1 MHHDHGAL
9 SVAEWF
15 SKPAFF
21 VFSSQLKPF
30 FKRSFPLLESCTDI
44 LVATKELVGV
54 IGRVGS
60 GKTTFLQTIIGE
72 LYPLP
77 CLGGSRGSNMTSP
90 WNWKVAWGIPSKG
103 PDFSS
108 ADCDSPRKDLDSTA
122 PFVPRFGLVRK
133 LQEHRVQRQFL
144 ACIFP
149 LNMSQILLYFLPW
162 VKRFGSTAI
171 YQAICVQL
179 HDPYQPMFWVSLCN
193 TAFER
198 GHSITTT

>member
-9 SVAEWF
+9 SVAEGF

-30 FKRSFPLLESCTDI
+30 FKICFPLLESCTDI

-77 CLGGSRGSNMTSP
+77 CLGGSRGSNKTSP
-90 WNWKVAWGIPSKG
+90 
-103 PDFSS
+103 
-108 ADCDSPRKDLDSTA
+108 
-122 PFVPRFGLVRK
+122 
-133 LQEHRVQRQFL
+133 
-144 ACIFP
+144 
-149 LNMSQILLYFLPW
+149 
-162 VKRFGSTAI
+162 
-171 YQAICVQL
+171 
-179 HDPYQPMFWVSLCN
+179 
-193 TAFER
+193 
-198 GHSITTT
+198 